1 MSRADGA
8 VDEPVDELAVDPD
21 RVLVYAEGW
30 QSWSP
35 TRVYGGG
42 DPSPHPEAAWELAM
56 RFREGHRGGV
66 AQWAGEGLLVVD
78 PGTGGPVR
86 RYALAG
92 DARDA
97 VPTIHATLQGGR
109 VQVVSSGAVEQQD
122 FASTTAA
129 LTDFGAVFAAR
140 AGVERLRP
148 APRVWCSWY
157 RHFEQVG
164 VDDVREA
171 CRDLTRLEV
180 PVDVVQL
187 DDGWSRGL
195 GEGLEPADGFDDL
208 AALVDEVR
216 ASGRRAGIWLAPFA
230 VGRDTSLA
238 REHPDW
244 LVGYAGYNWG
254 QDMVALDLTH
264 PAVRDLLHASVSR
277 LVGLGIDYLKLDFTY
292 AGAVAGR
299 RHTGASP
306 VAAYRAGLELVR
318 EAAGDDCFL
327 LGCGAPVLPSVGV
340 VDAMRV
346 SPDTFHQGGEDGSRG
361 LRGRPGAAARAWQQG
376 RFWVNDADCLV
387 ARPDYSLREPWARTI
402 EEYGGLRSCSDR
414 LAELDDWGL
423 RTTRRLL
430 ASAPGPVP
438 FSDDVVTSGLSASR
452 VPVSSGA
459 LEEGR
464 P

>member
-1 MSRADGA
+1 MTTP
-8 VDEPVDELAVDPD
+8 VVEPVDELVVDPE
-21 RVLVYAEGW
+21 RVVVYVEGW

-35 TRVYGGG
+35 TRTYRG
-42 DPSPHPEAAWELAM
+42 DEPSPHPESAWELAM
-56 RFREGHRGGV
+56 RFRTGHRGGP
-66 AQWAGEGLLVVD
+66 ARWAGEGLLVVD

-86 RYALAG
+86 RYALDGA
-92 DARDA
+92 ARDE
-97 VPTIHATLQGGR
+97 VPTIHATLHGDR
-109 VQVVSSGAVEQQD
+109 LDVVSTGSVAQQD
-122 FASTTAA
+122 FTTMTAS
-129 LTDFGAVFAAR
+129 LTDFGDTFAAR
-140 AGVERLRP
+140 AGVGPLGR

-157 RHFEQVG
+157 RYFEQVT

-171 CRDLTRLEV
+171 VRDLARLEL
-180 PVDVVQL
+180 PVEVVQL

-195 GEGLEPADGFDDL
+195 GEGLAPTNGFDDL
-208 AALVDEVR
+208 AGVVDEIR
-216 ASGRRAGIWLAPFA
+216 TSGRRAGIWLAPFV

-244 LVGYAGYNWG
+244 LAGYAGHNWG
-254 QDMVALDLTH
+254 QDLVALDVTL
-264 PAVRDLLHASVSR
+264 PAVRDHLHASVSR
-277 LVGLGIDYLKLDFTY
+277 LVGLGIDYLKLDFIY
-292 AGAVAGR
+292 AAALPGR
-299 RHTGASP
+299 RHTGTGP

-327 LGCGAPVLPSVGV
+327 LGCGAPILPSVGL

-387 ARPDYSLREPWARTI
+387 ARPDYTLREPWARTI

-414 LAELDDWGL
+414 LADLDEWGL

-430 ASAPGPVP
+430 ESAPGPTP
-438 FSDDVVTSGLSASR
+438 FSDDTVAAGLAASR
-452 VPVSSGA
+452 VPVHAGA